1 MLINVRE
8 NLRLVYNEAF
18 GDRTDHPLLIRI
30 LAFLVDY
37 GLFLITGTAIYFGFE
52 FTNNHSTLAHLLTSV
67 GIGTTYFTLGNSK
80 FCKGQTV
87 GKKLFRIR
95 VVDGHG
101 KYISLVRSF
110 TRSLPIVLL
119 MNSYEIMHYAVIE
132 QSDLYQLSFLTL
144 TTILIGTIYFPLIKL
159 DRQGL
164 HDILTYSQVIPRDR
178 MVKIEK
184 NINWGL
190 VMLFILIVTMTAI
203 VVLNWRVEN

>member
-1 MLINVRE
+1 MMLTNTRE

-18 GDRTDHPLLIRI
+18 GDRTDHPLLTRI

-37 GLFLITGTAIYFGFE
+37 GLFLISGTAIYFGFE
-52 FTNNHSTLAHLLTSV
+52 FTNNHSALAQLLTAV
-67 GIGTTYFTLGNSK
+67 GIGTTYFTVGNSK
-80 FCKGQTV
+80 ICKGQTL

-95 VVDGHG
+95 VVDGHN

-119 MNSYEIMHYAVIE
+119 MNSYQIMYYAITE
-132 QSDLYQLSFLTL
+132 QSDLYLLSFLTL
-144 TTILIGTIYFPLIKL
+144 TTILIGTIYFPLVKL
-159 DRQGL
+159 DRRGL

-184 NINWGL
+184 NLNWGL
-190 VMLFILIVTMTAI
+190 IMLFILIVTMTAI
-203 VVLNWRVEN
+203 VILT